1 MFERERVCVR
11 KRESVYVCKR
21 EKERELYLYAYI
33 ILILLEWISEGRFFK
48 IKERER

>member
-1 MFERERVCVR
+1 MFKRERVCVR

-21 EKERELYLYAYI
+21 EKERELYFYAYI
-33 ILILLEWISEGRFFK
+33 IIILEWIPGGRFCK